1 MFESIKVL
9 EIKASM
15 LFSSVIA
22 SNTILLCFFLFLII
36 DFLIP
41 AVIAQLFNPIAE
53 LTMPIGIPTKEA
65 SVYPVTGETKIS
77 KCSV

>member
-22 SNTILLCFFLFLII
+22 SNTILLFFFLFLII

-53 LTMPIGIPTKEA
+53 LTMPIGIFT
-65 SVYPVTGETKIS
+65 
-77 KCSV
+77 